1 MPEQAL
7 AAYFNKLKQIMN
19 HNELESK
26 EAVIAVPTYFTQAER
41 KGILNAAKIA

>member
-1 MPEQAL
+1 VPEQAL

-26 EAVIAVPTYFTQAER
+26 EAVIAVPAYLTQVER
-41 KGILNAAKIA
+41 KGILYAARIA